1 MTIKGGGVRRLMEKT
16 ILNFHFDYL
25 NTSLIRNDSALTIIL
40 PFLEVQVENTNIIES
55 NGTANMKD
63 LTRND
68 SALTILSGMR
78 AAKWGY
84 IEIQ

>member
-1 MTIKGGGVRRLMEKT
+1 MIGLGCDEVQALARLT
-16 ILNFHFDYL
+16 DL
-25 NTSLIRNDSALTIIL
+25 TRNDNALTIVL
-40 PFLEVQVENTNIIES
+40 PFLEVQVQVINTKMTES
-55 NGTANMKD
+55 NGTANTKD